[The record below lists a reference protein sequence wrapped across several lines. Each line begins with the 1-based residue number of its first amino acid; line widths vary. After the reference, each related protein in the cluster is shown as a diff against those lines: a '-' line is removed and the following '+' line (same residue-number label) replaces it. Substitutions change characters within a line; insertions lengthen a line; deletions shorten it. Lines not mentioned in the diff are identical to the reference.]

1 MVISAAE
8 VLVRYVRFI
17 PAENELLVALLSSF
31 LYELPVCVCACLRV
45 RVLASAY
52 LDDEMNVGVKAIAER
67 LD

>member
-31 LYELPVCVCACLRV
+31 LYELPVCVCVCLWSCLCSCLFRKQC
-45 RVLASAY
+45 
-52 LDDEMNVGVKAIAER
+52 N
-67 LD
+67 